1 MLFLLGEKVV
11 RRVSDEGSFHCP
23 VCDSLQTSLHII
35 DKNYFTL
42 FFIRILPLEI
52 IGDYLECCQC
62 LHSFDP
68 DNTTQPT
75 YISGL
80 VLVLS
85 YLMLGYG
92 INDSKSEA
100 AAIYKAMTDREYD
113 EQAIQDNIVAFNEG
127 KDLFKTLKGLAFR
140 LNTMGKI
147 RVVEAAYLITR
158 ALSEVEYEDRL
169 RVNLIGN
176 ALGISLEFVNEIIN
190 RIKQIH

>member
-1 MLFLLGEKVV
+1 MWIA
-11 RRVSDEGSFHCP
+11 RDRSGSALDRHHYNAP
-23 VCDSLQTSLHII
+23 A
-35 DKNYFTL
+35 
-42 FFIRILPLEI
+42 
-52 IGDYLECCQC
+52 
-62 LHSFDP
+62 
-68 DNTTQPT
+68 T